1 MSNVERS
8 SELRIVRVREFQR
21 NVAHVSLT
29 DNEPSNLRRRC
40 DVQDID
46 IVNLYWERSELAIE
60 ETQKKYERYLTK
72 IAYNILSDK
81 EDSKESVNDTYL
93 AAWNSIPP
101 HRPEILSTYLGKL
114 TRRISIDI
122 FRKRSCSKRKAS
134 EYELSLAELC
144 GDGMSELRA
153 DSRFEPEESLDVKL
167 LAGVIN
173 TFLRELP
180 EDARNLFIGRYYFLD
195 PLKNVARY
203 CGMTESKAKSMLF
216 RTRNKLREYLREE
229 GYEI

>member
-1 MSNVERS
+1 MQD
-8 SELRIVRVREFQR
+8 SEIVK
-21 NVAHVSLT
+21 
-29 DNEPSNLRRRC
+29 
-40 DVQDID
+40 
-46 IVNLYWERSELAIE
+46 LYWERSELAIE
-60 ETQKKYERYLTK
+60 ETQKKYDRYLKK
-72 IAYNILSDK
+72 IAYNILADE

-93 AAWNSIPP
+93 AAWNSMPP

-122 FRKRSCSKRKAS
+122 FRRNSRSKRKAS
-134 EYELSLAELC
+134 EYEMSLAEL
-144 GDGMSELRA
+144 GKDVAVAKA
-153 DSRFEPEESLDVKL
+153 DNSFEPEEVLDVKL
-167 LAGVIN
+167 LAGVIS